1 MKRLGIFFFYEKNG
15 DVDDFIT
22 YYLADLNKN
31 LTELVVVCN
40 GKLSEQGRA
49 AFSQFT
55 DNIIVRE
62 NKGLDVWAYKTALD
76 SYGWAKLSE
85 FDEIVM
91 TNSTLMVTVQTN
103 CGNVQRRQQNGTTRW
118 AIPSKRQRSAW
129 GKSLSCGRT

>member
-1 MKRLGIFFFYEKNG
+1 M
-15 DVDDFIT
+15 DDFIT

-85 FDEIVM
+85 
-91 TNSTLMVTVQTN
+91 L
-103 CGNVQRRQQNGTTRW
+103 TR
-118 AIPSKRQRSAW
+118 SS
-129 GKSLSCGRT
+129 